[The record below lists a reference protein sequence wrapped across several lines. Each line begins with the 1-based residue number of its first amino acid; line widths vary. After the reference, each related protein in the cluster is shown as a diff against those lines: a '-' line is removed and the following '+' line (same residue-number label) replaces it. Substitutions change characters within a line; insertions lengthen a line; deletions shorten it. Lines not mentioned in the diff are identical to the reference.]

1 MKIRFGHL
9 YAADMNPR
17 VRSKP
22 GKIRPVVVIQSSAVI
37 EAGSPGIVIVPTTS
51 TVAEGNSLRVYL
63 PAAVAGNRV
72 GFDVLV
78 DQVHTLD
85 RTLFRSWVWSLATRW
100 RRSSPGS
107 PCSWAKIR
115 TGEGASDRS
124 RRG

>member
-51 TVAEGNSLRVYL
+51 TVAEENALRVHL

-72 GFDVLV
+72 GSDVLV

-85 RTLFRSWVWSLATRW
+85 RTLFRKELGPVPREQM
-100 RRSSPGS
+100 
-107 PCSWAKIR
+107 AKILVGLALLL
-115 TGEGASDRS
+115 GEGPD
-124 RRG
+124 G

>member
-22 GKIRPVVVIQSSAVI
+22 GKIRPVVVIQSSVVI

-51 TVAEGNSLRVYL
+51 KLAEENPLRVHL
-63 PAAVAGNRV
+63 PARAAGNRAAS
-72 GFDVLV
+72 DVLV

-85 RTLFRSWVWSLATRW
+85 RSLFRKELGAVPRERMTRILAGLALLLEQN
-100 RRSSPGS
+100 PD
-107 PCSWAKIR
+107 A
-115 TGEGASDRS
+115 D
-124 RRG
+124 

>member
-9 YAADMNPR
+9 YAADMNRR

-37 EAGSPGIVIVPTTS
+37 EAGSPGIVIVPTTT
-51 TVAEGNSLRVYL
+51 TVADENALRVHL

-72 GFDVLV
+72 GSDVLV

-85 RTLFRSWVWSLATRW
+85 RTLFRKELGAVPADRMRRIAEGLALLLR
-100 RRSSPGS
+100 PDD
-107 PCSWAKIR
+107 P
-115 TGEGASDRS
+115 
-124 RRG
+124 